1 MNVAKGGLGLPSSR
15 PHKTWR
21 VRDDAS
27 MGLLDGE
34 LAIVTGG
41 GAGIGRATC
50 ELFAKEGARVAVL
63 DIDAESAAAVAAA
76 VGGVAVVADVADPAQ
91 CARGIA
97 EANDALGGLTILVNN
112 AGVGAA
118 MPLHSYSDTDWARIV
133 GVNLSGTFYAMRA
146 AIPLMRSAGGC
157 IVNNASLTGVRPT
170 RFEAPY
176 SAAKAG
182 VISLTM
188 AAALEY
194 APSIRVNCVSPGF
207 IDTALTQIVLQDDE
221 RRAIVEKAT
230 PLQRVGTPED
240 VANVILFLA
249 SPLAAYVTGQNLLID
264 GGSFLPNT
272 QADAVLQSFVAR
284 NAKDS

>member
-1 MNVAKGGLGLPSSR
+1 MCVARGGFGLPSSR
-15 PHKTWR
+15 PHNSGLL
-21 VRDDAS
+21 RDDGE

-50 ELFAKEGARVAVL
+50 ERLAQEGAHVAVL
-63 DIDAESAAAVAAA
+63 DIDPESAARVAADI
-76 VGGVAVVADVADPAQ
+76 GGVAVVADVADPEQ

-97 EANDALGGLTILVNN
+97 EAHEALGGLTILVNN

-118 MPLHSYSDTDWARIV
+118 MPLHSYSDDDWERII
-133 GVNLSGTFYAMRA
+133 GVNLSGTFYAMRT
-146 AIPLMRSAGGC
+146 AIPLMRKKGGC

-170 RFEAPY
+170 RYEAPY

-207 IDTALTQIVLQDDE
+207 IDTALTEIVLVDDE
-221 RRAIVEKAT
+221 RRSIVEKAT

-240 VANVILFLA
+240 CANVIVFLA
-249 SPLAAYVTGQNLLID
+249 SSLAAYVTGQNILID

-284 NAKDS
+284 NSKDS

>member
-1 MNVAKGGLGLPSSR
+1 
-15 PHKTWR
+15 
-21 VRDDAS
+21 

-50 ELFAKEGARVAVL
+50 ERFAQEGARVAVL
-63 DIDAESAAAVAAA
+63 DIDPDSAAQVAAD
-76 VGGVAVVADVADPAQ
+76 VGGVAVVADVADPEQ

-97 EANDALGGLTILVNN
+97 EAHAALGGLTILVNN

-118 MPLHSYSDTDWARIV
+118 MPLHSYSDDDWARII

-146 AIPLMRSAGGC
+146 AIPLMRKKGGC

-170 RFEAPY
+170 RYEAPY

-207 IDTALTQIVLQDDE
+207 IDTALTQIVLADDE
-221 RRAIVEKAT
+221 RRAIVESAT

-240 VANVILFLA
+240 CANVILFLA
-249 SPLAAYVTGQNLLID
+249 SPLAAYVTGQNVLID

-284 NAKDS
+284 NSKDS